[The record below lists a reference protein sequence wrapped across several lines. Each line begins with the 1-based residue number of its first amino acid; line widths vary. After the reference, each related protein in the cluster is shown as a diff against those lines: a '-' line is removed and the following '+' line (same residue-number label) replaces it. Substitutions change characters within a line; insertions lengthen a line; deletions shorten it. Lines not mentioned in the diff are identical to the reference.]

1 MNKTIIPAFRA
12 HVGDWDYF
20 LCLMKYAEVDRAIR
34 FAYELGN
41 NKDLGTMIQR
51 GITARTSE
59 IRDYLLEN
67 EHHFLGSL
75 IVASV
80 GGNPTYT
87 PVEMVD
93 AEGLLTDV
101 DREFGV
107 LTFDGS
113 HMFFALDGQHRLKAI
128 KDAITQD
135 PNLRNDDIGVIIVP
149 HYDDD
154 QGRRRTRRLFT
165 NINRY
170 AKATSAQENIALD
183 EDDGFAILTRRFIEE
198 HPYLSTAGVV
208 QVFTKQGSEGELK
221 LATRSVN
228 VTASAWTTIG
238 VLYDVLKELGYDLD
252 KSMMDRSRRAT
263 DQVLDDSYTVVSKR
277 LDALMKA
284 CGDVRSKM
292 EAAAAIREVRSP
304 KGKEAEGHPFM
315 RPVVQVAVARAVR
328 HLALEQKDLSWDE
341 ALKRLSELDW
351 RMAAPPWSAVFA
363 EDPAK
368 PGAGKMAAG
377 KGFSELL
384 DDLLRVHLAPAS
396 KAQIQRAIKEYRTLK
411 GKRYPVTEDQLAALI
426 EAPATAPV

>member
-51 GITARTSE
+51 GITARTDE
-59 IRDYLLEN
+59 IREYLLNN

-93 AEGLLTDV
+93 NEGLLAEV

-128 KDAITQD
+128 KDAITQEQG
-135 PNLRNDDIGVIIVP
+135 LRNDDIGVIIVP
-149 HYDDD
+149 HYDDA
-154 QGRRRTRRLFT
+154 QGRQRTRRLFT

-198 HPYLSTAGVV
+198 HPYLSTGGVV
-208 QVFTKQGSEGELK
+208 QVFTKQGAEGELK
-221 LATRSVN
+221 LAVRNVN
-228 VTASAWTTIG
+228 VNATAWTTIG
-238 VLYDVLKELGYDLD
+238 VLYDLLRELGFDLD
-252 KSMMDRSRRAT
+252 KSMMDKAHRAT
-263 DQVLDDSYTVVSKR
+263 DQLLDESYAILATR
-277 LDALMKA
+277 IDELMKA
-284 CGDVRSKM
+284 CGDVRAKM
-292 EAAAAIREVRSP
+292 EAASAIRDVRSP

-315 RPVVQVAVARAVR
+315 RPVVQVAVARALR
-328 HLALEQKDLSWDE
+328 HLVLEQQELSWDE
-341 ALKRLSELDW
+341 ALRRLSELDW
-351 RMAAPPWSAVFA
+351 RMASPPWSAVFS
-363 EDPAK
+363 EDPTK

-384 DDLLRVHLAPAS
+384 DSLLLVHVAPGS
-396 KAQIQRAIKEYRTLK
+396 RAQIQRATKEYRTQK
-411 GKRYPVTEDQLAALI
+411 GKRYPMTEDELAARLP
-426 EAPATAPV
+426 APAPAHS

>member
-12 HVGDWDYF
+12 QVGDWDYF

-41 NKDLGTMIQR
+41 NQDLGTMIQR
-51 GITARTSE
+51 GITARTGE
-59 IRDYLLEN
+59 IRDYLLKN
-67 EHHFLGSL
+67 KHHFLGSL
-75 IVASV
+75 VVASV

-135 PNLRNDDIGVIIVP
+135 QGLRNDDIGVIIVP
-149 HYDDD
+149 HYNDE
-154 QGRRRTRRLFT
+154 QGRQRTRRLFT
-165 NINRY
+165 NINRN
-170 AKATSAQENIALD
+170 ARATSAQENIALD
-183 EDDGFAILTRRFIEE
+183 EDDGFAILTRRVIEE
-198 HPYLSTAGVV
+198 HPYLSRSGVV
-208 QVFTKQGSEGELK
+208 QVFTKQGTAGEIT
-221 LATRSVN
+221 LAGRSIN
-228 VTASAWTTIG
+228 VTSPAWTTIG
-238 VLYDVLKELGYDLD
+238 VLYDVLKQLGHDLD
-252 KSMMDRSRRAT
+252 ASMMDRDHRAT
-263 DQVLDDSYTVVSKR
+263 DQVLDDSYAVLTKR
-277 LDALMKA
+277 IDELMKA
-284 CGDVRSKM
+284 SGDVRARM
-292 EAAAAIREVRSP
+292 NAATSTRDVRSP

-328 HLALEQKDLSWDE
+328 HLVLEQKDLTWDE
-341 ALKRLSELDW
+341 ALKRLSALDW
-351 RMAAPPWSAVFA
+351 RMGAPPWSAVFA
-363 EDPAK
+363 EDATK

-384 DDLLRVHLAPAS
+384 DALLLVHVAPGS
-396 KAQIQRAIKEYRTLK
+396 KAQIQRALREYRSLK
-411 GKRYPVTEDQLAALI
+411 GKRYPVTEDQLAARLP
-426 EAPATAPV
+426 APAAAHA